1 MDALEHESF
10 EHIVKF
16 LIPQEFCSFRSFVGP
31 SSSPEI
37 QKVHIR
43 SAQSADPVYYLR
55 QSRSATKPSRPP
67 KVVSTNRVTPPHPAP
82 SPPTPKGTQGDSKGP
97 RGPKGAFGALG
108 GEWGH
113 GAIWGYSEAIS
124 NRKPFRME
132 GYYEWEDILKRE
144 LI

>member
-1 MDALEHESF
+1 MSRLLDRDPLGG
-10 EHIVKF
+10 
-16 LIPQEFCSFRSFVGP
+16 GP
-31 SSSPEI
+31 
-37 QKVHIR
+37 KGTHG
-43 SAQSADPVYYLR
+43 DPMG
-55 QSRSATKPSRPP
+55 
-67 KVVSTNRVTPPHPAP
+67 
-82 SPPTPKGTQGDSKGP
+82 PKGTQGDPKESKGTQGEGTQGGP

>member
-1 MDALEHESF
+1 M
-10 EHIVKF
+10 
-16 LIPQEFCSFRSFVGP
+16 G
-31 SSSPEI
+31 
-37 QKVHIR
+37 
-43 SAQSADPVYYLR
+43 
-55 QSRSATKPSRPP
+55 
-67 KVVSTNRVTPPHPAP
+67 
-82 SPPTPKGTQGDSKGP
+82 PKGTQGEPKESKGTQGEGTQGGP